1 MTTSG
6 PAQGGRQ
13 PSADDDA
20 GRWQD
25 VARLRGEHPGWAI
38 VWVALAAEFHA
49 YKRLPGAR
57 RDTKLG
63 AATAADLAAQ
73 IGRAE
78 QATARTGQERGA
90 ASD

>member
-6 PAQGGRQ
+6 APQGGRQ

-20 GRWQD
+20 GRWQE

-38 VWVALAAEFHA
+38 VWVALAGEFHA
-49 YKRLPGAR
+49 YKRLRGAR
-57 RDTKLG
+57 RDTELA
-63 AATAADLAAQ
+63 AATAEDLAAQ

-78 QATARTGQERGA
+78 QATARTGRERGA
-90 ASD
+90 GSD